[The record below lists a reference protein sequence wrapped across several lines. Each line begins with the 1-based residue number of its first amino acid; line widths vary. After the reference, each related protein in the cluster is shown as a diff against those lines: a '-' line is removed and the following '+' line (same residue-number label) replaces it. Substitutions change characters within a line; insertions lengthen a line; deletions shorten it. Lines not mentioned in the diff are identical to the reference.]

1 MNKSFFLSLLF
12 TVSILFA
19 SENGTHSVSLSYGLL
34 NTTGASVM
42 AANALVSY
50 FGGDKED
57 LKDVNLLTMSS
68 FNVAYGY
75 ELWEKLETG
84 GILTYSYVGSG
95 YNNHTITFM
104 PKAKINWINESNF
117 RFYSLLAIGTVFLFN
132 SEEFKA
138 NTLWH
143 LSLAGF
149 EFGKDT
155 SFFWQFGIGQAG
167 FMAWGVKFKL

>member
-1 MNKSFFLSLLF
+1 MVYPRDRYGGYVVKCVQREGRDLPIFFF
-12 TVSILFA
+12 FA
-19 SENGTHSVSLSYGLL
+19 R
-34 NTTGASVM
+34 
-42 AANALVSY
+42 
-50 FGGDKED
+50 
-57 LKDVNLLTMSS
+57 KDVNLLTMSS

-75 ELWEKLETG
+75 ELWGKLETG